1 MDTLKTK
8 LNSKIKVLLI
18 NLDRATDRYE
28 KMKSRCE
35 KAGISF
41 ERFPAVEGM
50 KYAYS
55 DKEFDEK
62 RFRRRLG
69 KGTNPAEIGCY
80 LSHYKAIERF
90 LESDCEYGLIFE
102 DDAIIKEDFVEIVNR
117 LIELEGWDF
126 VKFNTSHDYG
136 FGSVNVANIFKDYCL
151 YANLFPK
158 TLSAAYIINR
168 KAGESLKKNL
178 LPMTVPY
185 DHEMIMFWKFDI
197 RQYSVFP
204 SPITVNW
211 GDSFIA
217 QKGDKYKK
225 FPFYKRIT
233 VLFFRI
239 YTQLLRTMYFYKL
252 LRKVNPKQ

>member
-1 MDTLKTK
+1 
-8 LNSKIKVLLI
+8 
-18 NLDRATDRYE
+18 
-28 KMKSRCE
+28 
-35 KAGISF
+35 
-41 ERFPAVEGM
+41 
-50 KYAYS
+50 
-55 DKEFDEK
+55 
-62 RFRRRLG
+62 
-69 KGTNPAEIGCY
+69 
-80 LSHYKAIERF
+80 
-90 LESDCEYGLIFE
+90 
-102 DDAIIKEDFVEIVNR
+102 
-117 LIELEGWDF
+117 
-126 VKFNTSHDYG
+126 
-136 FGSVNVANIFKDYCL
+136 
-151 YANLFPK
+151 
-158 TLSAAYIINR
+158 
-168 KAGESLKKNL
+168 
-178 LPMTVPY
+178 MTVPY